1 MYVEVEDIPEAETTS
16 EAPQTTPEV
25 PQSFTVTFT
34 NENIP
39 EEDGDHNRS
48 LYISGNVIPSTLHQC
63 FKYYKDG
70 AKRTIKADKKPFT
83 IEEAHFS
90 DAKFYQ
96 KKKTDGLQPKEESE
110 APKAA
115 QSSPPNKEEEVIK
128 AIKGLTLPLTQAER
142 VASTTLKGF
151 VTPVHPKAYDLLV
164 KADYDPTKDAP
175 MGKSTPEVKTHGLNE
190 TQEKLQHKGYSIKS
204 PTAGLGCTL
213 KPPLRIMIKRLA
225 NYHITEANQE
235 PFLNPEET
243 TRIIVFQRLGNSNNH
258 EKEPAEIS
266 LPEVGD
272 KYQESNPTH
281 VHLPKTRRNQ
291 EQRA

>member
-1 MYVEVEDIPEAETTS
+1 MEQTIAANKGKDAITTKVTPYKAKYEAKRPREASKIEKKDAHAITSKSTKFSFKTKRREGGLTIGDNKRLTLKEMQAKEYSFFESDIPGMFEELLKAKLIELAE
-16 EAPQTTPEV
+16 PKH
-25 PQSFTVTFT
+25 
-34 NENIP
+34 P
-39 EEDGDHNRS
+39 EEANKGTEPD
-48 LYISGNVIPSTLHQC
+48 
-63 FKYYKDG
+63 YY
-70 AKRTIKADKKPFT
+70 
-83 IEEAHFS
+83 
-90 DAKFYQ
+90 
-96 KKKTDGLQPKEESE
+96 
-110 APKAA
+110 
-115 QSSPPNKEEEVIK
+115 
-128 AIKGLTLPLTQAER
+128 
-142 VASTTLKGF
+142 
-151 VTPVHPKAYDLLV
+151 
-164 KADYDPTKDAP
+164 YDPTKDAP